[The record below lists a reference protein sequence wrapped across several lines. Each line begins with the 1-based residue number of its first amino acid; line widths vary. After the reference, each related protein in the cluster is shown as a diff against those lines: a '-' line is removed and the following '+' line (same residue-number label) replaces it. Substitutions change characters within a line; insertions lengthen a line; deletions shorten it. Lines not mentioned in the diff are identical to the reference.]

1 VLTAVSRYGA
11 RVIPNTEQTIAALR
25 AKGQL
30 VRGPHLAA
38 LEGAFATRLGASH
51 AIAASYGRMA
61 FYYLLRALDLPVG
74 SEVVFPSLTF
84 WVVPELARVA
94 GLTPVFADVDAR
106 TFTLDPEAFERVITP
121 RTRVVVPT
129 HLYGLP
135 CDMDAILAIARR
147 HRVAVIEDCAHA
159 LGATWRGQP
168 VGTLG
173 DAGFF
178 SFQLLKPLN
187 TYGGG
192 MAVTND
198 PRLAPRV
205 RVLAESEPWP
215 AEAAVVRRLRLGQVQ
230 RIAIRPRVFTWSL
243 FPALWVASY
252 FQARPDVYLWEPI
265 RRLDPLPAGYC
276 ERYSNVQAALGLEG
290 LAHLDDWTART
301 VAHAQVVTDALR
313 GTGVEPPCVPEGR
326 THVFYQ
332 YAIYAERP
340 DTVAR
345 YCLRHGVDTEMLHV
359 DVCTQLPLFD
369 GARVPAPGAERAAT
383 AIQLPVHESLTDAE
397 VERVARVVREAIV
410 RRPGL

>member
-25 AKGQL
+25 EKGQL
-30 VRGPHLAA
+30 VRGPHLDA
-38 LEGAFATRLGASH
+38 LERAFAARLGASD

-61 FYYLLRALDLPVG
+61 FYYLLRALDLPSG
-74 SEVVFPSLTF
+74 SEIVFPSLTF

-94 GLTPVFADVDAR
+94 GLTPVFADVDPG
-106 TFTLDPEAFERVITP
+106 TFTLDPDAFERAITP
-121 RTRVVVPT
+121 RTRAVVPT

-135 CDMDAILAIARR
+135 CDMGAILATARR
-147 HRVAVIEDCAHA
+147 HGLAVIEDCAHA
-159 LGATWRGQP
+159 LGATWHGQP

-173 DAGFF
+173 DASFF

-192 MAVTND
+192 MAVTGD
-198 PRLAPRV
+198 RALGARV
-205 RVLAESEPWP
+205 RALAEKEPWP
-215 AEAAVVRRLRLGQVQ
+215 AEPAVLRRLRLGQVQ

-265 RRLDPLPAGYC
+265 RRLDPLPATYR
-276 ERYSNVQAALGLEG
+276 ERYSNLQAALGLEG
-290 LAHLDDWTART
+290 LAHLDEWTDRT
-301 VAHAQVVTDALR
+301 VAHAHRVTHALR
-313 GTGVEPPCVPEGR
+313 GTGVELPCVPPGR

-340 DTVAR
+340 EAVAR
-345 YCLRHGVDTEMLHV
+345 YCLRRGVDTEMLHV
-359 DVCTQLPLFD
+359 DVCTRLPLFE
-369 GARVPAPGAERAAT
+369 GAQVPSPGADRAAT
-383 AIQLPVHESLTDAE
+383 AIQLPVHASLTDEE
-397 VERVARVVREAIV
+397 VERVADVVRQAV
-410 RRPGL
+410 TTV